1 MNKCC
6 LCKKELDDYNGY
18 EYRGFHSCEE
28 HFDDV
33 CDRVDRK
40 RNEIISRH
48 DSMSRP
54 LKGLDISPDNPIGKA
69 NRELLKGSIEV
80 SGKETYL
87 EKEYRKGIL

>member
-28 HFDDV
+28 HFDEV
-33 CDRVDRK
+33 IARVDRK
-40 RNEIISRH
+40 RQEIISQF
-48 DSMSRP
+48 DSISRP

-69 NRELLKGSIEV
+69 NRELLKGSLEV
-80 SGKETYL
+80 CSKETLL
-87 EKEYRKGIL
+87 EKEYRKGII

>member
-6 LCKKELDDYNGY
+6 LCKKELDDYNGH

-28 HFDDV
+28 HFDEV
-33 CDRVDRK
+33 IARVDRK
-40 RNEIISRH
+40 RQEIISQF
-48 DSMSRP
+48 DSISRP

-80 SGKETYL
+80 CSKETLL
-87 EKEYRKGIL
+87 EKEYRKGII

>member
-1 MNKCC
+1 MNKCY

-28 HFDDV
+28 HFDEV
-33 CDRVDRK
+33 IARVDIK
-40 RNEIISRH
+40 RQEIISQF
-48 DSMSRP
+48 DSISRP

-80 SGKETYL
+80 CSKETLL
-87 EKEYRKGIL
+87 EKEYRKGII

>member
-28 HFDDV
+28 HFDEV
-33 CDRVDRK
+33 IARVDRK
-40 RNEIISRH
+40 RQEIISQF
-48 DSMSRP
+48 DSISRP
-54 LKGLDISPDNPIGKA
+54 LKGLDISPDNSIGKA

-87 EKEYRKGIL
+87 GKEYRKGIL

>member
-6 LCKKELDDYNGY
+6 LCKKELDDYSGY

-28 HFDDV
+28 YFDEV

-40 RNEIISRH
+40 RQEIISRH
-48 DSMSRP
+48 DSVSIP
-54 LKGLDISPDNPIGKA
+54 LKGLDIRPDNPIGKA

-87 EKEYRKGIL
+87 EKKYRKGIL

>member
-28 HFDDV
+28 HFDEV
-33 CDRVDRK
+33 IARVDIK
-40 RNEIISRH
+40 RQEIISQF
-48 DSMSRP
+48 DSISRP

-80 SGKETYL
+80 CSKETLL
-87 EKEYRKGIL
+87 EKEYRKGII